1 MELEPAFTK
10 YFSPEH
16 CQAARE
22 KCGYFPAT
30 PNALKSDHIRHE
42 IVEDKD
48 GNIGDEDGSYA
59 SMLDE
64 LEQQN
69 HRMVDTLVQKGYALA
84 QLGK

>member
-1 MELEPAFTK
+1 MTMCVTSRFSRLLLYLK

-16 CQAARE
+16 VQAERK

-30 PNALKSDHIRHE
+30 RNALKSDRIRHE

-59 SMLDE
+59 
-64 LEQQN
+64 
-69 HRMVDTLVQKGYALA
+69 
-84 QLGK
+84 